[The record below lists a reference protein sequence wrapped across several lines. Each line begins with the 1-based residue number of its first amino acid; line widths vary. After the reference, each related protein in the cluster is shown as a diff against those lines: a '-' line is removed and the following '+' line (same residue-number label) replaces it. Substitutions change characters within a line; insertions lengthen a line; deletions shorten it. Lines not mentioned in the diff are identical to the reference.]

1 MRYGIIFM
9 YNIDL
14 FSDKQRSFLHSQ
26 LQLVRFMIK
35 QLLNTEHK
43 LEIEETR
50 NGNSICWLEL
60 L

>member
-1 MRYGIIFM
+1 M

-50 NGNSICWLEL
+50 NGNSIC
-60 L
+60 